1 MLRILSGLL
10 SALQNAFSDI
20 DFQGAGDAAT
30 LLECSPSTH
39 KVPGLDSKHYIRPSE
54 AMDDWNL
61 SIQEVRLNI
70 PGHPQLHEFKVSLGR

>member
-10 SALQNAFSDI
+10 STIHNTSPDRV
-20 DFQGAGDAAT
+20 FQGAGDAAM

-39 KVPGLDSKHYIRPSE
+39 KVPGLEPKHHIRPSE
-54 AMDDWNL
+54 AMDDWHL

-70 PGHPQLHEFKVSLGR
+70 PGHPQLHEFKASLG